1 MTSTNNTTIRRAVL
15 QTVRD
20 HDEPVV
26 RADLPA
32 LLSDNPNSDAVE
44 PVVDQ
49 LLAEGE
55 LYRIELKNGK
65 EVLKKP

>member
-1 MTSTNNTTIRRAVL
+1 MTATDNTTIRRAVL

-32 LLSDNPNSDAVE
+32 LLSDHAHVDSVE
-44 PVVDQ
+44 PVVEQ
-49 LLAEGE
+49 LIEDGE